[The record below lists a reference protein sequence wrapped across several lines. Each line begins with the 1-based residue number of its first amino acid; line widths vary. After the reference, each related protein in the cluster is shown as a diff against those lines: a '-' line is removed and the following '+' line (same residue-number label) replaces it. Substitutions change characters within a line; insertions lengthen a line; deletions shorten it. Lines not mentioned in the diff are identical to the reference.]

1 MAILTSNPNSN
12 PNPSPCTNPPPVP
25 RLVRIL
31 ISDADATDSSD
42 DDERVLLPPRK
53 RVKRSIIKVET
64 GAKSRVR
71 PSDRPRYR
79 GVRLRPWGRYAA
91 EIRDPNQ
98 RRRLWLGTFDT
109 AEEAAAAYDLAA
121 VRLRGPK
128 AITNFVVGP
137 TGQAEESFNLK
148 KEVSN
153 SLDTLV
159 NLKLEAKFLGPTG
172 LRGLKEETDPL
183 VVPSGGVEPK
193 QETGQVEGPI
203 GLVMG
208 SYNNR
213 KMEGDNGS
221 NVVVMDPKPNSRAD
235 KQGLDVEKGEMACVG
250 VQGPMAVSKKV
261 DAVKGEGCK
270 IGLGRLSAN
279 VYVHEVGGGA

>member
-1 MAILTSNPNSN
+1 M
-12 PNPSPCTNPPPVP
+12 P

-64 GAKSRVR
+64 GAASRVR
-71 PSDRPRYR
+71 PSVRPRYR

-128 AITNFVVGP
+128 AITNFVVDP
-137 TGQAEESFNLK
+137 TGQADESFDLK

-153 SLDTLV
+153 SIDTLV
-159 NLKLEAKFLGPTG
+159 NPKLEAKFFSPTG
-172 LRGLKEETDPL
+172 LRGIKEETDL
-183 VVPSGGVEPK
+183 VVVPAGAVEPK
-193 QETGQVEGPI
+193 QETGQVTGPFP
-203 GLVMG
+203 GLIIG
-208 SYNNR
+208 SYNKR

-221 NVVVMDPKPNSRAD
+221 NRVVMDLKPNSRAD
-235 KQGLDVEKGEMACVG
+235 KEGLDVEKSEMACVR
-250 VQGPMAVSKKV
+250 VQGQMAVSTKV